1 MWCVNAWIF
10 FKDHAFLYRYILLFH
25 FGLTEFDNWY
35 AESFLN
41 QTDDIS
47 SSAAGHG
54 MRPGVILPFNPNQVV
69 SY

>member
-1 MWCVNAWIF
+1 MDFFQRPCIF
-10 FKDHAFLYRYILLFH
+10 IPVPILLFH